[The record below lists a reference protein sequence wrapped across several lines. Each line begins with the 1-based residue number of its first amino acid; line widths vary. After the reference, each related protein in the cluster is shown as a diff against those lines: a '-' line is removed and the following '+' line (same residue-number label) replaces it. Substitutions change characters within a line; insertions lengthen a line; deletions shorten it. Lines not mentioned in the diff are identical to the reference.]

1 MPLRDR
7 SSSWRVPPIIVAL
20 VLCAALSALHH
31 RGPNM
36 SHGDPVSRTVRAGL
50 VPGLTVT
57 ARIDRWWRI
66 HVISLFHAPRLAV
79 ENAAVKAE
87 NLNLKAQIK
96 DLQAMQAENDRLRAL
111 LEFEK
116 KSPRPL
122 LAAEVIALKSATQVD
137 TLTINRGTSQGV
149 HLSSVVVAP
158 DGALVGQV
166 IRVTPGTA
174 DVLLLTDPGGGTKD
188 PGSSVGAQI
197 PAPPGQAPSV
207 GICRGE
213 PGGRLRL
220 TYLGIDAPV
229 APGAAVVTS
238 GLGGIFPKDIPI
250 GTVTSVSVDQQR
262 SLKDALVKP
271 AADFDHLDQAFVIR

>member
-1 MPLRDR
+1 MRR
-7 SSSWRVPPIIVAL
+7 
-20 VLCAALSALHH
+20 
-31 RGPNM
+31 
-36 SHGDPVSRTVRAGL
+36 GDPVSGTVRDAAL

-57 ARIDRWWRI
+57 ARVDRWWRI
-66 HVISLFHAPRLAV
+66 HVVSLFHAPRLAA
-79 ENAAVKAE
+79 ENAALTAE

-96 DLQAMQAENDRLRAL
+96 DLQAMQDENDRLRGL

-122 LAAEVIALKSATQVD
+122 LAAEVLAIKPSPQID
-137 TLTINRGTSQGV
+137 TMTINRGANHGV

-166 IRVTPGTA
+166 IRLTPRTA
-174 DVLLLTDPGGGTKD
+174 DVLLLTDPGGGPQD
-188 PGSSVGAQI
+188 PGSSVGAQVQT
-197 PAPPGQAPSV
+197 PPGQEPPV

-220 TYLGIDAPV
+220 TYLPIDAPL
-229 APGAAVVTS
+229 APGAQIVTS